1 MSSIVLNLLCVISA
15 LNFLSI
21 GKVFYTIRKK
31 VQIII
36 PLRTLIPL
44 RNVTYLE
51 PANEANCGLVLKFD
65 PIVPEQVWR
74 KVEGYQQSCDYL
86 NKTFC
91 HNLLIL
97 DRQHI
102 ASGTTTSQ
110 ANMASETPLPKGWT
124 KKVVLRQSGA
134 SAGKTDTYFYSP
146 EGKKF
151 RSRTEIA
158 KYCKDKGLKID
169 TDSFTFGGKV
179 TSSAK
184 KAAKE
189 TPRGRG
195 RPPRAAAAKKEKEQ
209 KASGKLVVKMQ
220 FSTPKKRSKSSG
232 SSSKEP
238 AAKKARGRGRPPK
251 AKQDVKVKFPMG
263 PKAAQSPKKGAKSKT
278 PAKKERKAPAVKKPA
293 KPAKEKKA
301 KPAAKKAARAPPKT
315 KSPAKDPPTTAP
327 KPLKKRKAPEET
339 EAASP
344 SKKAK
349 KPEPEATAGSPAKPQ
364 TGESSQPTEAD
375 VVVLADD
382 MSKQSPKV
390 ADKSEETYEPEII
403 SISEGASGD
412 DREMSP
418 PREGMSPEEMMPSES
433 EEDEDG
439 GFVIIDVKD
448 CEEEPE
454 VVAEVPA
461 AAQPSEPPRSGNI
474 ETLVF
479 RPLNTPEKSQEA
491 PTPPQQAAGPAT
503 AGPVQQEN
511 AAVITPPPE
520 PAREASN
527 SESRGSSESGSTT
540 YLPEIIECQAP
551 ATGQAQTLLPPANTV
566 GRLPLSRTQSWGSNI
581 PEPSVSP
588 LPRSISPLTDR
599 SDNEPVSAFEPV
611 FPQAPGAVTTTRVLG
626 DRSGNI
632 FERLAPPPADGS
644 VSASAA
650 SEEYRRSAFQPVV
663 PPSLGRQATNHC
675 TIPPPTGGGSAFQ
688 PVLPSAPGATT
699 NGEGAGARGRE
710 VAPVTNSDSREP
722 EVSPYFS
729 GDAGNLPPLKEKFA
743 ANKWTPPRSP
753 FNLVQEHLFHD
764 PWKLLVA
771 TIFLNRTTGEK
782 AIPLMWEFFRRWPSP
797 EVTRDADWKPIC
809 ELLQPLGLY
818 EKRAKTLIRF
828 SDEFLTKD
836 WAYPDELYGIG
847 KYGNDSYRIFCVN
860 EWRQVMP
867 SDHKL
872 NDYHNWLLENHKEL
886 GI

>member
-1 MSSIVLNLLCVISA
+1 
-15 LNFLSI
+15 
-21 GKVFYTIRKK
+21 
-31 VQIII
+31 
-36 PLRTLIPL
+36 
-44 RNVTYLE
+44 
-51 PANEANCGLVLKFD
+51 
-65 PIVPEQVWR
+65 
-74 KVEGYQQSCDYL
+74 
-86 NKTFC
+86 
-91 HNLLIL
+91 
-97 DRQHI
+97 
-102 ASGTTTSQ
+102 
-110 ANMASETPLPKGWT
+110 MASETPLPKGWT

-134 SAGKTDTYFYSP
+134 TAGKTDTYFYSP

-158 KYCKDKGLKID
+158 KFCKDKGLKID

-184 KAAKE
+184 KATKD
-189 TPRGRG
+189 TPSTSRGRG
-195 RPPRAAAAKKEKEQ
+195 RPPKAAAAKKEKEQ
-209 KASGKLVVKMQ
+209 KTPGKLVVKMR
-220 FSTPKKRSKSSG
+220 FSTPQKRSKSSG

-238 AAKKARGRGRPPK
+238 AAKKPRGRPPK
-251 AKQDVKVKFPMG
+251 TKQEVKVKFPMG

-293 KPAKEKKA
+293 KPAKEKKS
-301 KPAAKKAARAPPKT
+301 AAKKAAKAPPKT
-315 KSPAKDPPTTAP
+315 KPPAKAAPKTTAP

-349 KPEPEATAGSPAKPQ
+349 KPEATAGAPSKSE

-382 MSKQSPKV
+382 LSKQSE
-390 ADKSEETYEPEII
+390 KSEDAAEPEII
-403 SISEGASGD
+403 SISEAASGD

-418 PREGMSPEEMMPSES
+418 PREGMSPEEMMPPES
-433 EEDEDG
+433 EEDEDE
-439 GFVIIDVKD
+439 GFVIVDMKD

-461 AAQPSEPPRSGNI
+461 EAQPSEPPRSGNI

-479 RPLNTPEKSQEA
+479 RPLNTPEKSQGA
-491 PTPPQQAAGPAT
+491 PQRAT

-511 AAVITPPPE
+511 VAVITPPPE

-551 ATGQAQTLLPPANTV
+551 ATGQAQTLLPPANTT

-611 FPQAPGAVTTTRVLG
+611 FPHAPGVGTTTRVLAE
-626 DRSGNI
+626 SGNI
-632 FERLAPPPADGS
+632 FERLAPPPPPPADVG
-644 VSASAA
+644 VST
-650 SEEYRRSAFQPVV
+650 EEYRRSAFQPVV
-663 PPSLGRQATNHC
+663 PPTVGRQATNHC
-675 TIPPPTGGGSAFQ
+675 TIPPPTGAGSAFQ

-699 NGEGAGARGRE
+699 NGDGASA
-710 VAPVTNSDSREP
+710 REP
-722 EVSPYFS
+722 GVSPYFS
-729 GDAGNLPPLKEKFA
+729 GDAGNLPPPKEKFA
-743 ANKWTPPRSP
+743 ATKWTPPRSP

-771 TIFLNRTTGEK
+771 TIFLQRTTGQA

-797 EVTRDADWKPIC
+797 EVTREADWKPIS

-818 EKRAKTLIRF
+818 QKRAKTLIRF

-836 WAYPDELYGIG
+836 WTYPDELHGIG

-872 NDYHNWLLENHKEL
+872 NDYHNWLLKNHKEL